1 MGRNIKWN
9 EEEEILLLELYFKLK
24 GTSYYQGHPD
34 IIELSNLLRK
44 RAENLNIPTDDKY
57 RNTTG
62 IFMKLKNLESV
73 ENNGLTGLPNYSEL
87 DVNLYNKYQ
96 TEISQLN
103 IHAQLIRENILN
115 YSISGD

>member
-1 MGRNIKWN
+1 MVKNIKWN
-9 EEEEILLLELYFKLK
+9 EEEEILLLELFFKLK
-24 GTSYYQGHPD
+24 GTSYNRDHLG

-44 RAENLNIPTDDKY
+44 RAEYFNIPMDDKF

-62 IFMKLKNLESV
+62 IFMELKNLESV
-73 ENNGLTGLPNYSEL
+73 ENNGLNGLSNYSEL

-115 YSISGD
+115 YSVS